1 MQFIYKLYYEMCKTH
16 KEMLKTNKEML
27 KTNKTRH
34 RQLSPDRVLIAETDV
49 LETYSFRNALIS
61 SEAHLPDVSRLQK
74 Y

>member
-1 MQFIYKLYYEMCKTH
+1 MWKTH
-16 KEMLKTNKEML
+16 KEML

-34 RQLSPDRVLIAETDV
+34 RRLSPYRVLIAETDV
-49 LETYSFRNALIS
+49 LETYAFRHALIS